1 MSDRRPCAHGRRNRC
16 FLGEHLVSRASCA
29 RGFHVQL
36 NAIVKLRGQ
45 GNSNGHQLLVQCI
58 DRLRF
63 KCCFI
68 ERLESLHGFRI
79 VLTKT
84 LQL

>member
-1 MSDRRPCAHGRRNRC
+1 
-16 FLGEHLVSRASCA
+16 
-29 RGFHVQL
+29 VQL